1 MKQKTKEIQIQN
13 IPLQEQNKEYQL
25 ILWDICL
32 ALVLMTGSLISFV
45 ESWGQKTGMGIQI
58 AVTAGIGLLGS
69 VLAQQYGKKRILY
82 GIPWLLLLIVT
93 GFHGYLTGFLSWI
106 NAIITGWN
114 LSQEGGVALFN
125 VQTTEQNVQA
135 FSLVTAL
142 VLGEGIL
149 VLVKKKQRIVCMV
162 MVTVW
167 IVIQLVGATYNPVA
181 CGFLLAGLCGMWIA
195 GRKTWITKSMV
206 VWALGIAVLLC
217 AAGMISD
224 RAGMETVMDFR
235 EQVEEKV
242 HKNYSFCL

>member
-45 ESWGQKTGMGIQI
+45 ESWGQKTGMGILI

-93 GFHGYLTGFLSWI
+93 GFHGYLTGFRSWI

-135 FSLVTAL
+135 FSLVMAL

-149 VLVKKKQRIVCMV
+149 VLV
-162 MVTVW
+162 
-167 IVIQLVGATYNPVA
+167 
-181 CGFLLAGLCGMWIA
+181 
-195 GRKTWITKSMV
+195 
-206 VWALGIAVLLC
+206 
-217 AAGMISD
+217 
-224 RAGMETVMDFR
+224 
-235 EQVEEKV
+235 
-242 HKNYSFCL
+242 